1 MGQQKLNSTVQILH
15 EKCDPKLADDRA
27 LPYTAYL
34 VQYEVEGKLEHDIV
48 ISTKQVEI
56 FDHYYDKYKQD
67 FKKFTQSAGTVDP
80 RRWMNANQKAKE
92 QPPRKKRKRKSAED
106 DA

>member
-1 MGQQKLNSTVQILH
+1 MKIIHVN
-15 EKCDPKLADDRA
+15 CDRKLADNKD

-34 VQYEVEGKLEHDIV
+34 VQYELEGKAAYDIAV
-48 ISTKQVEI
+48 STKAVEI
-56 FDHYYDKYKQD
+56 FDHYYDKYKKD
-67 FKKFTQSAGTVDP
+67 FKRFDQSAGTVDP

-92 QPPRKKRKRKSAED
+92 QPPRKKRKRKSAEE